1 MTVKDSLMAIKDFR
15 VDRCKKHNLIDILMI
30 VFFGLLCGYKS
41 IEEIHF
47 YAELSIDV
55 LKRYLELPNGIP
67 SSDTILR
74 VLARIETKVLENVF
88 AEYAKSTFKS
98 RLEKDDV
105 IAIDAM
111 GMVRSWRLNKKT
123 GEESYENRYFITSLR
138 TVEKAAYALRSHWSI
153 ENNLHVVS
161 HIEIRGWHSFEDLLY
176 VTNLHFRMQ

>member
-1 MTVKDSLMAIKDFR
+1 
-15 VDRCKKHNLIDILMI
+15 MI

-105 IAIDAM
+105 IAIDGKTECNSEYRPQPGFGKRHKAIH
-111 GMVRSWRLNKKT
+111 MVSAWATKLGVCFGQVKTYEKSNEITAILELLELLDLKGVIISIDAIRVRLN
-123 GEESYENRYFITSLR
+123 
-138 TVEKAAYALRSHWSI
+138 
-153 ENNLHVVS
+153 
-161 HIEIRGWHSFEDLLY
+161 
-176 VTNLHFRMQ
+176 

>member
-1 MTVKDSLMAIKDFR
+1 
-15 VDRCKKHNLIDILMI
+15 MI

-55 LKRYLELPNGIP
+55 LKRYLELPNGIS

-74 VLARIETKVLENVF
+74 VLARIETKVLKNVF

-105 IAIDAM
+105 ITIDGKTECNSEYRPQPGFGKRHKAIHMVSAWATKLGVCFGQVKTYEKSNEITAILELLELLDLKGVIISIDAIR
-111 GMVRSWRLNKKT
+111 VRLN
-123 GEESYENRYFITSLR
+123 
-138 TVEKAAYALRSHWSI
+138 
-153 ENNLHVVS
+153 
-161 HIEIRGWHSFEDLLY
+161 
-176 VTNLHFRMQ
+176 